1 MMAEVCAVK
10 KEVAKIDGTP
20 PLVVVLPPYEMIEP
34 TVAEVMIAAGA
45 MRVCT
50 VAVVI
55 VAVVFI
61 MATIVAVAIVAAV
74 MMAVGA
80 TRVWTVAVVIV
91 AAVTIAFTE
100 CRVPRTVAVV
110 STRPPEVLVAGA
122 PRSYSEDSVDH
133 LGDGSGRGA
142 HGRGVVER
150 YVLAREQVSK
160 QSRPRCFGSLDYSGV
175 RGVGGICPPFPTC
188 MTAVLF
194 TPEDMLEKGV
204 EEGEEPP
211 PLLPPEQ
218 LEDVDAEAMLFMPE
232 DFVRRPG
239 PSSGSGSAFLTR
251 ASYTGKCSGISL
263 LKGAIVSF
271 RAPAR
276 DESVVN

>member
-91 AAVTIAFTE
+91 AAVTIALIE

-110 STRPPEVLVAGA
+110 STRPPEVLVAAATPVPIPRTPLTTWEMVVAGA
-122 PRSYSEDSVDH
+122 PTVAVLSNGMYWPANRSPNSPDQGASVASITPGFEA
-133 LGDGSGRGA
+133 LGR
-142 HGRGVVER
+142 
-150 YVLAREQVSK
+150 
-160 QSRPRCFGSLDYSGV
+160 
-175 RGVGGICPPFPTC
+175 ICAPFPTC
-188 MTAVLF
+188 MMAVLF

-204 EEGEEPP
+204 EEGDDPP
-211 PLLPPEQ
+211 PLLPPDEP
-218 LEDVDAEAMLFMPE
+218 EDVGAEAMLFMPE
-232 DFVRRPG
+232 DFVPAAG
-239 PSSGSGSAFLTR
+239 PE
-251 ASYTGKCSGISL
+251 
-263 LKGAIVSF
+263 
-271 RAPAR
+271 APEAAPLF
-276 DESVVN
+276 